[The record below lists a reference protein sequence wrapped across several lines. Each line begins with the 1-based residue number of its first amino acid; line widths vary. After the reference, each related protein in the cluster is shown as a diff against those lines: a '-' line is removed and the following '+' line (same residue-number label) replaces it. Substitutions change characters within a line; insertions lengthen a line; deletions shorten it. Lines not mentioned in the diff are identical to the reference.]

1 MKLSSKLSA
10 LGAVLVLSTAFA
22 SADVVQ
28 YFYSG
33 SGEVG
38 FLGYNATSPTGPFV
52 IPPALTDNSTG
63 TGSTFGISPGTVWA
77 PPLVGGLGIS
87 SIWVSYDMHSGPTGG
102 ETTGTYDTDGYYE
115 YTTNFNLPGG
125 NPSVVNLTIAADD
138 TVAVYLNGLLPSD
151 LVLGDATI
159 GGDGDCADGQPD
171 CRVGGSSTVSFGAPA
186 GYNVLYFVV
195 DQSGSVDQGLDYVFT
210 VTETPEPNTLILLGT
225 GLLGT
230 AGALFRKMRTA

>member
-63 TGSTFGISPGTVWA
+63 TGSG
-77 PPLVGGLGIS
+77 
-87 SIWVSYDMHSGPTGG
+87 
-102 ETTGTYDTDGYYE
+102 
-115 YTTNFNLPGG
+115 
-125 NPSVVNLTIAADD
+125 
-138 TVAVYLNGLLPSD
+138 
-151 LVLGDATI
+151 
-159 GGDGDCADGQPD
+159 
-171 CRVGGSSTVSFGAPA
+171 
-186 GYNVLYFVV
+186 
-195 DQSGSVDQGLDYVFT
+195 
-210 VTETPEPNTLILLGT
+210 
-225 GLLGT
+225 
-230 AGALFRKMRTA
+230 